1 MRLRAAEIGRIHLHI
16 PGRVIHLVKT
26 ESGNLTKNNLKNLIS
41 IREICCALV
50 CFHKQRGGGSYH
62 ILFIALQ
69 NLP

>member
-41 IREICCALV
+41 IREI
-50 CFHKQRGGGSYH
+50 
-62 ILFIALQ
+62 
-69 NLP
+69 